1 MSQDDSEVAA
11 LPKTAI
17 VRQALRITAHLG
29 EAQLSLER
37 AATYAGVDY
46 AAAEE
51 IFGDTPGLIDELND
65 HLNSRLRKLCAEED
79 SHLAEAAGA
88 VERLRSYMNAYF
100 RFGQKE
106 PVGFAAFI
114 ALRWDGEPAIEF
126 EESPNQA
133 EWQWSYAEMLRRTR
147 AVLVEYGVPRNVNL
161 LNRYALTALAVVHG
175 ASHMCVFGA
184 ARHLAPAGRRHTMT
198 RVFDVFITGL
208 EYELDGHTQ
217 CAIDPVNFRPT
228 RAYSAV
234 PPARQLPRGTDQE
247 KTVALYRGGVELLAA
262 STNFNVSIAA
272 AAEQA
277 GLDPAEARRLVD
289 GDNRLDAQ
297 IERFLDRQCR
307 AATEGF
313 LRELRPDASPIN
325 RIKALGVGYLGMAL
339 SDPAGFL
346 AMACIGSGSIIPS
359 TFGLDG
365 KTERLGPTLRF
376 LVEQVRDA
384 MQGSPESGNTW
395 ALYTYSMALWCAAHG
410 MAHQFSVGSFRHLSL
425 EEKLRSSSHIMDL
438 ALIGVVKSIGL
449 DVPENARH
457 RHH

>member
-1 MSQDDSEVAA
+1 MSRDSSEVAA
-11 LPKTAI
+11 LSKTAI

-37 AATYAGVDY
+37 AASYAGVDP
-46 AAAEE
+46 ATAQA
-51 IFGDTPGLIDELND
+51 IFQDTPGLIRELND
-65 HLNSRLRKLCAEED
+65 HLNSRLRALCTEED
-79 SHLAEAAGA
+79 ARLPEGACA
-88 VERLRSYMNAYF
+88 VERLRANMNSYF
-100 RFGQKE
+100 RFGQEE
-106 PVGFAAFI
+106 PAGFAAFI
-114 ALRWDGEPAIEF
+114 ALRWDGEPAIQF

-147 AVLVEYGVPRNVNL
+147 AVLVEYGAPRSVDL
-161 LNRYALTALAVVHG
+161 LNRYSLTALAVVHG

-217 CAIDPVNFRPT
+217 CCIEPVNFRPSQ
-228 RAYSAV
+228 AFSPV
-234 PPARQLPRGTDQE
+234 PPARQLPRSTDQE
-247 KTVALYRGGVELLAA
+247 RTVALYRGGVELLAA
-262 STNFNVSIAA
+262 STTFDVSIEE

-289 GDNRLDAQ
+289 GDNRFDAQ
-297 IERFLDRQCR
+297 IERFLDHQCR
-307 AATEGF
+307 EATEVF
-313 LRELRPDASPIN
+313 LSNLRADASPFN
-325 RIKALGVGYLGMAL
+325 RIKALGAGYLGLAL

-346 AMACIGSGSIIPS
+346 AMSCIGSGSIIPS

-365 KTERLGPTLRF
+365 KAERLGPTLRF

-384 MQGSPESGNTW
+384 MQDHPEARNTW

-438 ALIGVVKSIGL
+438 ALIGVAKSIGL
-449 DVPENARH
+449 EIPATACH
-457 RHH
+457 RHD